1 MQFGPMDGTG
11 AFYSYIRC
19 SAGNVTRVLDTI
31 SGIFQSLS
39 QDGITEDELSK
50 AKNKVLSSLVLKNEL
65 PMGRLG
71 DLGSNWL
78 YLDKY
83 RTVEEDVNAI
93 KAVTIDD
100 VNVLIEQSIDDV
112 NVLIEQF
119 KPGDFTQL
127 SIGPAENN
135 E

>member
-1 MQFGPMDGTG
+1 MLFIDG
-11 AFYSYIRC
+11 
-19 SAGNVTRVLDTI
+19 
-31 SGIFQSLS
+31 
-39 QDGITEDELSK
+39 

-78 YLDKY
+78 YLEKY

-100 VNVLIEQSIDDV
+100 VNVLIEQ
-112 NVLIEQF
+112 F
-119 KPGDFTQL
+119 KLGDFTQL
-127 SIGPAENN
+127 SIGPA
-135 E
+135 